1 MTKGVS
7 ALPDLVLYNGQ
18 LHSQDPKFPQ
28 ATALALRGDRILA
41 MGQDDEILALGDGRA
56 PTINLAGRRVL
67 PGLIDSHFHLYQ
79 WALLMRG
86 VQLADAGSLDRVRER
101 VRGAVAAARPGE
113 WILGRGWNQTEW
125 PHPALPGR
133 ADLDD
138 IAPHNP
144 VALWRSD
151 GHLAWVNSQT
161 LRAAG
166 ITAETPDPEAGI
178 IDRDETGH
186 PTGIL
191 RERAISLVR
200 DVMPPPQDDEL
211 DQALQVAMV
220 AAQRLGLT
228 GVHDMR
234 ISDKEE
240 GRASFRAYQR
250 LRAEGKLG
258 LRICMM
264 LTVEHLGDAVALGLR
279 SGFGDDQ
286 LYVGGVKI
294 FADGSTGAR
303 TAWMLEPFEDAGSGL
318 PLTRPDE
325 LAHLIGRAH
334 EAGLATA
341 VHAIGDRAIREL
353 LNVFDQVLAKHPAT
367 LAPLVPHRIEHV
379 QHGHPD
385 DLGRLAALGL
395 VASVQPLHIA
405 DDMVMI
411 DRACGERARWAYAF
425 RTLLSAGTVLAFGS
439 DCPVAAP
446 DPLWGIH
453 AAVTRRRRDGTPPEG
468 WHPEQRLSVAEAV
481 WAYTLGSAHAGGQS
495 AHLGSLTPGKLA
507 DLVVLDRDIFT
518 IPYEEIAQARVC
530 LTVFNGQVVYRSET
544 FY

>member
-1 MTKGVS
+1 
-7 ALPDLVLYNGQ
+7 
-18 LHSQDPKFPQ
+18 
-28 ATALALRGDRILA
+28 
-41 MGQDDEILALGDGRA
+41 
-56 PTINLAGRRVL
+56 
-67 PGLIDSHFHLYQ
+67 LIDSHFHLYQ
-79 WALLMRG
+79 WALLMRW
-86 VQLADAGSLDRVRER
+86 VQLADTVSLDQVRER
-101 VRGAVAAARPGE
+101 VRRAVAVARPGE
-113 WILGRGWNQTEW
+113 WVLGRGWNQTEW

-151 GHLAWVNSQT
+151 GHLVWVNSQS

-166 ITAETPDPEAGI
+166 ITADTPDPEAGI
-178 IDRDETGH
+178 IDRDETGK

-191 RERAISLVR
+191 RERAIGLVR
-200 DVMPPPQDDEL
+200 DVIPPPKDDEI
-211 DQALQVAMV
+211 DQALQAAMV
-220 AAQRLGLT
+220 TAQRLGLT

-234 ISDKEE
+234 ITDKEE

-250 LRAEGKLG
+250 LRATGKLG
-258 LRICMM
+258 LRVCTM
-264 LTVEHLGDAVALGLR
+264 LPVEHLSDAIGLGLR

-318 PLTRPDE
+318 PLTPPDE
-325 LAHLIGRAH
+325 LADIISRAH
-334 EAGLATA
+334 GAGLATA
-341 VHAIGDRAIREL
+341 IHAIGDRAIREL
-353 LNVFDQVLAKHPAT
+353 LDIFGQVLPEHRDRP
-367 LAPLVPHRIEHV
+367 APLAPHRIEHV

-385 DLGRLAALGL
+385 DLKRLAPLGL

-405 DDMVMI
+405 DDMVMV

-425 RTLLSAGTVLAFGS
+425 RSLLSAGTVLAFGS

-453 AAVTRRRRDGTPPEG
+453 AATTRRRRDGTPQGG
-468 WHPEQRLSVAEAV
+468 WHPEQCLSVAEAV
-481 WAYTLGSAHAGGQS
+481 WAYTLGSAHASGRS

-507 DLVVLDRDIFT
+507 DLIVLDRDIFA
-518 IPYEEIAQARVC
+518 IPGEEIAGARVC
-530 LTVFNGQVVYRSET
+530 LTVFNGHVVYRSET
-544 FY
+544 F